1 MAVEPDIS
9 DALAELP
16 WSTRSRLEFIEFRL
30 GWYGKLVRN
39 DLRKHFGIS
48 APQAS
53 TDVERYESIAPG
65 NLRYD
70 TAQKA
75 FLRGTEFKRRLTGG
89 QADRRLL
96 QMLALS
102 RGWFDLKQS
111 WFDDLPEVEVLQLRR
126 RSISDDLLSTLLDA
140 VRGGLSVRA
149 RYWTMSGK
157 PADERRIAP
166 HAFGYSSGRWHVRA
180 YDEGNGDFRDF
191 NLGRLEDAVLAE
203 PSQVSL
209 SLDYE
214 WKTSANLRI
223 IANPGLSEEMQ
234 AATRREFCF
243 VGDRL
248 EVPCRLAML
257 FYMRSEFGLEDHQ
270 LPAGRRPLLL
280 ENANELESMRLGAR
294 QLSAN
299 AIANLNSSG
308 TP

>member
-1 MAVEPDIS
+1 MPTEPDIS

-16 WSTRSRLEFIEFRL
+16 WSARSRLEFIEFRL
-30 GWYGKLVRN
+30 GWYGKLLRN

-53 TDVERYESIAPG
+53 TDVERYQSIAPG
-65 NLRYD
+65 NLQYD
-70 TAQKA
+70 TVLKA
-75 FLRGTEFKRRLTGG
+75 FVRGPDFKRLLTGG
-89 QADRRLL
+89 EADRRLL

-140 VRGGLSVRA
+140 VRGGLSVST

-191 NLGRLEDAVLAE
+191 NLGRLEDAVLAG
-203 PSQVSL
+203 PSQVSPN
-209 SLDYE
+209 LDYE
-214 WKTSANLRI
+214 WMTSANLRI
-223 IANPGLSEEMQ
+223 VANSGLNEEMQ

-243 VGDRL
+243 VGVRL

-280 ENANELESMRLGAR
+280 ENAEELESMRLGAR

-299 AIANLNSSG
+299 AIANLKSSG

>member
-1 MAVEPDIS
+1 MIVEPDIS

-16 WSTRSRLEFIEFRL
+16 WSARSRLEFIEFRL

-75 FLRGTEFKRRLTGG
+75 FLRGPDFKRRLTGG

-102 RGWFDLKQS
+102 KGWFDLKQS

-126 RSISDDLLSTLLDA
+126 RSITDDLLSIMLDA
-140 VRGGLSVRA
+140 VRGGLCIRA

-157 PADERRIAP
+157 PANERRIAP

-203 PSQVSL
+203 PSTVAP

-214 WKTSANLRI
+214 WMTSANLRI
-223 IANPGLSEEMQ
+223 IANPDLSEEMQ

-270 LPAGRRPLLL
+270 LPASRRPLLL
-280 ENANELESMRLGAR
+280 ENAEELESMRLGAR
-294 QLSAN
+294 QLSAT
-299 AIANLNSSG
+299 AIANLKSVG